1 MTEQY
6 KKASLYR
13 SRDGLILGV
22 CKGIARRY
30 AVPVFWIRVG
40 VIFVM
45 VTTAVW
51 PVVLAYFM
59 AAFFMKP
66 EPVIPFS
73 DESDSEFYD
82 SYTNS
87 RSMALH
93 RVKKKFDQLNNRIR
107 RMEDVVT
114 SRDFTWDRKLGER

>member
-1 MTEQY
+1 M
-6 KKASLYR
+6 
-13 SRDGLILGV
+13 ILGV
-22 CKGIARRY
+22 CKGIAVRY
-30 AVPVFWIRVG
+30 DVPVFWIRAG
-40 VIFVM
+40 VIFIM
-45 VTTAVW
+45 ITTAVW
-51 PVVLAYFM
+51 PVVLAYFLI
-59 AAFFMKP
+59 AFFIKP

-73 DESDSEFYD
+73 DESDSEFYG

-114 SRDFTWDRKLGER
+114 SRDFTWDQKLGER